1 MSETMKIKDPQF
13 DAFSEAAA
21 AAIEEALDDLELP
34 LPRLSVLGELLGR
47 LVPRPVLREALEVA
61 EG

>member
-1 MSETMKIKDPQF
+1 MNGMRIKDPQF

-21 AAIEEALDDLELP
+21 AAMEEALEDLEIP
-34 LPRLSVLGELLGR
+34 LPKLSVLGEILGR
-47 LVPRPVLREALEVA
+47 LVPRPVLQEALEVA